1 MNGDRIIDSF
11 IFIIFLH
18 SLRMR
23 ERGEE
28 RMDGRGGFSLRNFF
42 VFFKLARLPTKFY
55 TFSLLYLAVA
65 AAAAV
70 VAVRAK

>member
-11 IFIIFLH
+11 IFIIFLY
-18 SLRMR
+18 SLRMKERRR
-23 ERGEE
+23 EDE
-28 RMDGRGGFSLRNFF
+28 REGGFSLRNFF
-42 VFFKLARLPTKFY
+42 VFFKLARLPSEFY

-65 AAAAV
+65 AAAV